1 MECYFCGFRNYLKD
15 MLIGKKNNRVR
26 VRNCEENFNW
36 FLEIWIFEGYLIF
49 IMIVLWSIKGNFLK
63 ERGVVKM

>member
-1 MECYFCGFRNYLKD
+1 MECYFCGFRNYLMD
-15 MLIGKKNNRVR
+15 MVIGKKKNRVR

-49 IMIVLWSIKGNFLK
+49 IMIVLWSIKENF
-63 ERGVVKM
+63 